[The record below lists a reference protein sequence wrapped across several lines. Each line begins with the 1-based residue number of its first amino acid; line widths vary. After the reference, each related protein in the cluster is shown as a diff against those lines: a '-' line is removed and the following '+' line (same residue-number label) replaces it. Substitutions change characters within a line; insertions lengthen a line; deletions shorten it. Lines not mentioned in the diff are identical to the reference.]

1 MARQS
6 LRFVHYS
13 MPEARMRLIS
23 IAAVAALLV
32 GCASTSD
39 TDVPAATETWKG
51 TSYDDVVA
59 RWGVPAR
66 STKLA
71 DGRDA
76 YTWVSETF
84 VSRPAFF
91 PSIGVF
97 GGSGHSGVGVGV
109 GGASGGGELQRC
121 ERTLIFQK
129 GRVVDQTWT
138 GPPDYCASF
147 RK

>member
-1 MARQS
+1 
-6 LRFVHYS
+6 
-13 MPEARMRLIS
+13 MRLIS
-23 IAAVAALLV
+23 IAAIAALLAA
-32 GCASTSD
+32 CASTSD
-39 TDVPAATETWKG
+39 TDVFAARDTWNG
-51 TSYDDVVA
+51 SAYDDVVA

-71 DGRDA
+71 DGREA

-84 VSRPAFF
+84 TSRPAIF

-97 GGSGHSGVGVGV
+97 GGSGGGGVGVGV

-129 GRVVDQTWT
+129 GRVVDQTWQ
-138 GPPDYCASF
+138 GPADYCASF

>member
-1 MARQS
+1 
-6 LRFVHYS
+6 
-13 MPEARMRLIS
+13 MRLIS
-23 IAAVAALLV
+23 IAAVAALLAA
-32 GCASTSD
+32 CASTSD
-39 TDVPAATETWKG
+39 TDVFAARDTWNG
-51 TSYDDVVA
+51 SAYDDVVA

-71 DGRDA
+71 DGREA

-84 VSRPAFF
+84 TSRPAFF

-97 GGSGHSGVGVGV
+97 GGSGGGGVGVGV

-129 GRVVDQTWT
+129 GRVVDQTWQ
-138 GPPDYCASF
+138 GPADYCASF

>member
-1 MARQS
+1 M
-6 LRFVHYS
+6 RF
-13 MPEARMRLIS
+13 IS
-23 IAAVAALLV
+23 IAAVAVLLA
-32 GCASTSD
+32 GCATTASDADVTAARDTWNGST
-39 TDVPAATETWKG
+39 
-51 TSYDDVVA
+51 YDDVVA

-66 STKLA
+66 STKLV
-71 DGRDA
+71 DGREA

-84 VSRPAFF
+84 TSRPAFF

-97 GGSGHSGVGVGV
+97 GGSGSSGVGVGV
-109 GGASGGGELQRC
+109 GGASGGGEMQRC

-129 GRVVDQTWT
+129 ARVVEQTWQ

>member
-1 MARQS
+1 
-6 LRFVHYS
+6 
-13 MPEARMRLIS
+13 MRLIS
-23 IAAVAALLV
+23 IAAVAALV
-32 GCASTSD
+32 AACASTSD
-39 TDVPAATETWKG
+39 ADVFAARDTWKG
-51 TSYDDVVA
+51 SSYDDVVA

-71 DGRDA
+71 DGREA
-76 YTWVSETF
+76 YTWMSETF
-84 VSRPAFF
+84 TSRPAFF

-97 GGSGHSGVGVGV
+97 GGSGGAGVGVGV

-129 GRVVDQTWT
+129 GRVVDQTWQ
-138 GPPDYCASF
+138 GPADYCASF

>member
-1 MARQS
+1 
-6 LRFVHYS
+6 
-13 MPEARMRLIS
+13 MRLIL
-23 IAAVAALLV
+23 ITAVAALLAA
-32 GCASTSD
+32 CASTSD
-39 TDVPAATETWKG
+39 TDVFAARDTWNG
-51 TSYDDVVA
+51 SAYDDVVA

-71 DGRDA
+71 DGREA

-84 VSRPAFF
+84 TSRPAFF

-97 GGSGHSGVGVGV
+97 GGSGGGGVGVGV

-129 GRVVDQTWT
+129 GRVVDQTWQ
-138 GPPDYCASF
+138 GPADYCATF